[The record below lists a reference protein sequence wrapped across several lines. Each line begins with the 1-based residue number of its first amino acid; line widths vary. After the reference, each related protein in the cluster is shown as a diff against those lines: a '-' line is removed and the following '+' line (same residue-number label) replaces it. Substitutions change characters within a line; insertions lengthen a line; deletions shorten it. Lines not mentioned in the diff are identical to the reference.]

1 MNKKIKVKLIK
12 QKKDKSRKIKYKL
25 VFEKLNIEKKI
36 NWPRTKWR
44 KYEFL
49 ISYIKGVNY
58 KVLQT
63 LKVK

>member
-36 NWPRTKWR
+36 NWPEQNEENTN
-44 KYEFL
+44 F
-49 ISYIKGVNY
+49 
-58 KVLQT
+58 
-63 LKVK
+63 

>member
-36 NWPRTKWR
+36 NWPEQNEENR
-44 KYEFL
+44 
-49 ISYIKGVNY
+49 ISNILYKGGS
-58 KVLQT
+58 
-63 LKVK
+63 